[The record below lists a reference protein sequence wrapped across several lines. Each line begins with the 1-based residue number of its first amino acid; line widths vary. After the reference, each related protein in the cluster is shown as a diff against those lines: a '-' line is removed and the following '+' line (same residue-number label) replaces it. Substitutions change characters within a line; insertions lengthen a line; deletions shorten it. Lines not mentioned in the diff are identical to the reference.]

1 MPDRFSSA
9 KEKCV
14 LVEYLSRCLKLVVL
28 FSRVSKAV
36 PSMAHPSQGT
46 LHRHTQTH
54 TTHKDRV
61 YILRFLLPAPFNERQ
76 VCTSW
81 WLGGSG
87 ISRSPPYRLQLYDWH
102 RFVPAIAGLKIRFA
116 RCGNRRRG
124 RGRTPRASGE
134 CRDPSFARGYEP
146 PATPPTKNHRCL
158 VGGSK
163 CRGRNIRKRCPRSTA
178 RYHRVIYP
186 RP

>member
-36 PSMAHPSQGT
+36 PSMAHPPQGT

-76 VCTSW
+76 VCISW

-124 RGRTPRASGE
+124 RDRTPQRAESAVIPLLQGVTN
-134 CRDPSFARGYEP
+134 RP
-146 PATPPTKNHRCL
+146 PHHPPKTID
-158 VGGSK
+158 VWWAD
-163 CRGRNIRKRCPRSTA
+163 RSVEA
-178 RYHRVIYP
+178 GI
-186 RP
+186 